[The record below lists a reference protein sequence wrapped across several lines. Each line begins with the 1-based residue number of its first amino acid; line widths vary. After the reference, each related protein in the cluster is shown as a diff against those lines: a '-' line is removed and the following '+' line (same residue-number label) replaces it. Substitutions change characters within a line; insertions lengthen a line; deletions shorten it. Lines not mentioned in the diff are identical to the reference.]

1 VQAGT
6 GSGNFFGKSISP
18 IRKYGSPT
26 IAGAARTRLII
37 LIEVKRT
44 AMLRRG
50 NAGF

>member
-1 VQAGT
+1 MKLLLHLLTSLHGT
-6 GSGNFFGKSISP
+6 KRRIEPLRRG
-18 IRKYGSPT
+18 
-26 IAGAARTRLII
+26 L